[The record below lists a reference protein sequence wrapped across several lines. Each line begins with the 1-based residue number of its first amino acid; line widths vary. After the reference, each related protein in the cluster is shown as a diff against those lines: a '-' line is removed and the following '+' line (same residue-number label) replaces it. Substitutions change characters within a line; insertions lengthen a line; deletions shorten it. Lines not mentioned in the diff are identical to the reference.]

1 MKDANKNTERK
12 ETFDHDDE
20 HTNEK
25 SVNTA
30 IINMKKKLPSKF
42 Q

>member
-1 MKDANKNTERK
+1 MLTKIQK
-12 ETFDHDDE
+12 EKKTFDHDDE
-20 HTNEK
+20 HKNEK